1 MKTDISLQL
10 LNTTFKQHLDFGK
23 WNIGYGKELRKRNW
37 NERGKEN
44 CKDSIF

>member
-37 NERGKEN
+37 N
-44 CKDSIF
+44 